1 MPCISDSSQNAIVNL
16 LAIKDKNINACS
28 RGCMLK
34 NGGVCRHAIAF
45 CKKAGKNILH
55 FIATEDTTLYWRLQ
69 YLPEFKVPTNA
80 EYMHY
85 SQLSFDSELE
95 PIRQWKTGAGPASSD
110 RKKSGAEL
118 GNIKRKVI
126 LEERCGICKAK
137 GHRRNAG
144 LCSEGLLIGAARMG
158 DGALA
163 VQAEG
168 DTTLAIEAEHGENDC
183 VEGDSSEEG
192 AREDHDGTEN
202 WESGYAW
209 V

>member
-95 PIRQWKTGAGPASSD
+95 PIRQWKTGAD

-168 DTTLAIEAEHGENDC
+168 DTTLAIEAEHNERDC
-183 VEGDSSEEG
+183 VEGDSSEE
-192 AREDHDGTEN
+192 DHDGTEN
-202 WESGYAW
+202 WERGYAW